1 MIARCKKAKHRMKSL
16 LANIKIHVDKK
27 VYLKD
32 PESSEKGRQIVE
44 QSILLLD
51 GLGLEAFTFRKLA
64 EKIGATEATIYRYFE
79 SKHMLLSYLIS
90 WYWSWLEYR
99 LVFATNNIPAA
110 EERLKIAISI
120 LSGKVELD
128 MNFVHVDEVALQRI
142 VVAESAKVYLT
153 KEVDDNNREGFF
165 YSYKRFCKRVADIV
179 KEINPAY
186 KFPASL
192 VSTVAETAHYQKFFS
207 LHLPSLT
214 NISDSKEDQLV
225 EFLTEMVFKTIGK

>member
-1 MIARCKKAKHRMKSL
+1 MKNL
-16 LANIKIHVDKK
+16 LANLKIKVDEK

-32 PESSEKGRQIVE
+32 PDTSEKGRHIVE
-44 QSILLLD
+44 QSILLID
-51 GLGLEAFTFRKLA
+51 ELGLESFTFKKLA
-64 EKIGATEATIYRYFE
+64 EKIGTTEATIYRYFE

-99 LVFATNNIPAA
+99 LVFATNNIGPA
-110 EERLKIAISI
+110 EERLKIAIGI

-128 MNFVHVDEVALQRI
+128 MNFVHVNEVALQKI

-153 KEVDDNNREGFF
+153 KEVDDNNKEGFF
-165 YSYKRFCKRVADIV
+165 YSYKRFCKRVAEII

-192 VSTVAETAHYQKFFS
+192 VSTVAETAHSQKFFS

-214 NISDSKEDQLV
+214 NISDSKDSQLL
-225 EFLTEMVFKTIGK
+225 EFLTEMVFKTISR

>member
-1 MIARCKKAKHRMKSL
+1 MKN
-16 LANIKIHVDKK
+16 LATNISIKVDNK

-32 PESSEKGRQIVE
+32 PESSDKGRQIIE

-51 GLGLEAFTFRKLA
+51 ELGLEALTFKKLA
-64 EKIGATEATIYRYFE
+64 ARIGTTEATIYRYFE
-79 SKHMLLSYLIS
+79 SKHMLLSYLVS

-99 LVFATNNIPAA
+99 LVFASHNIPSAT
-110 EERLKIAISI
+110 ERLKIAIGI
-120 LSGKVELD
+120 LSGKVERD
-128 MNFVHVDEVALQRI
+128 MDFQHIDEVALQRI

-165 YSYKRFCKRVADIV
+165 FSYKRFCKRVSDIIL
-179 KEINPAY
+179 EINPSFR
-186 KFPASL
+186 FPASL

-214 NISDSKEDQLV
+214 NISDSKDEQLV
-225 EFLTEMVFKTIGK
+225 EFLTELVFKTIS

>member
-1 MIARCKKAKHRMKSL
+1 MITHRRKVKHLMKSL
-16 LANIKIHVDKK
+16 LANIKIHVDEK

-44 QSILLLD
+44 QGILLLD
-51 GLGLEAFTFRKLA
+51 ELGLESFTFKKLA
-64 EKIGATEATIYRYFE
+64 EKIGTTEATIYRYFE

-110 EERLKIAISI
+110 EDRLKIAITI
-120 LSGKVELD
+120 LSGEVELD

-165 YSYKRFCKRVADIV
+165 FSYKRFCKRVADIIR
-179 KEINPAY
+179 EINPVY

-225 EFLTEMVFKTIGK
+225 EFLTEMVFKTISK